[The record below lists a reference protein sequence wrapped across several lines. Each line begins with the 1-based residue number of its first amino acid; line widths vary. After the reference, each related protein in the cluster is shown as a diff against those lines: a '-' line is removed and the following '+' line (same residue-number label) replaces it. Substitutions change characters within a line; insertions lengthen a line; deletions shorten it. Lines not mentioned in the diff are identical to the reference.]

1 MQTFFKQITLEGYK
15 MTTEHIR
22 LQLKDRKLSA
32 VAQIIGI
39 NKHTL
44 YRFVNGKTKPNPMTL
59 KAISD
64 YLERN

>member
-1 MQTFFKQITLEGYK
+1 
-15 MTTEHIR
+15 MTTENIK

-32 VAQIIGI
+32 VADAIGI

-44 YRFVNGKTKPNPMTL
+44 YNFVKGKTQPNPMTL

-64 YLERN
+64 YLVRENG